1 MKTFS
6 LWKWFWDLEILVY
19 VNTPRLYKSYSNK
32 RISRLKMVRCWKMDC
47 VHSNKI
53 NLWDNL
59 KSFALLQPVFCR
71 YKFLIGVLRSINQ
84 LDTGASKKII
94 DWNNLCKQINQYPIE
109 LFREKDSLLQCFVR
123 QNFIPLSGVGVI
135 NHLTQI
141 IKFNVL
147 RQ

>member
-1 MKTFS
+1 
-6 LWKWFWDLEILVY
+6 
-19 VNTPRLYKSYSNK
+19 
-32 RISRLKMVRCWKMDC
+32 
-47 VHSNKI
+47 
-53 NLWDNL
+53 
-59 KSFALLQPVFCR
+59 LLQPVFCR